1 MRRLL
6 ALAALARVVSKE
18 TPPNG
23 APWRHSEV
31 NGQRTLEVYQDG
43 WGVAHYAAW
52 DNDVATLE
60 AVDGAT
66 LAARDAHG
74 QAAVHVA
81 AMAGH
86 VAALEMLA
94 ARGAAGEVN
103 GRGETAVA
111 VAAQLGRAT
120 WLKRAGELG
129 GTELLDAGSPP
140 PAYLAARHGHGR
152 AVDALGRGGADLGAV
167 FRGWT
172 PACAAAAEGH
182 AAAIAALASLD
193 AADDSGGTPEMVSI
207 HQGHVDTLAIFT
219 EARTKKLENRTSAP
233 DDVGEEDEAGCGGWT
248 WKTRLGWVALS
259 VAASLSTVLVA
270 DAAEGKRRR
279 APPDDGRSA
288 ELQRALDAATSELRE
303 LGVEIDAE
311 RIARDAA
318 EARAKDAEA
327 SRAAAAAA
335 ARTREAKTKERE
347 AKLAGDLRDL
357 RKRRDRDARAK
368 DVDQLLGLDVSRLHV
383 SVLTKLT
390 QKIPALLHKVTRE
403 HLRREMAA
411 ANPAATSPRAHA
423 EPDQASE
430 CIVCLEASRE
440 VAFGCGHL
448 CVCDGCSTVVGECP
462 ICRAPITERRRI
474 FSS

>member
-94 ARGAAGEVN
+94 ARGAAGELN

-129 GTELLDAGSPP
+129 GTELLDGVP
-140 PAYLAARHGHGR
+140 
-152 AVDALGRGGADLGAV
+152 LGAGGEV
-167 FRGWT
+167 DERG
-172 PACAAAAEGH
+172 
-182 AAAIAALASLD
+182 
-193 AADDSGGTPEMVSI
+193 
-207 HQGHVDTLAIFT
+207 
-219 EARTKKLENRTSAP
+219 
-233 DDVGEEDEAGCGGWT
+233 
-248 WKTRLGWVALS
+248 
-259 VAASLSTVLVA
+259 
-270 DAAEGKRRR
+270 
-279 APPDDGRSA
+279 
-288 ELQRALDAATSELRE
+288 LRFG
-303 LGVEIDAE
+303 LGVE
-311 RIARDAA
+311 
-318 EARAKDAEA
+318 
-327 SRAAAAAA
+327 
-335 ARTREAKTKERE
+335 
-347 AKLAGDLRDL
+347 DLRQ
-357 RKRRDRDARAK
+357 RPQERRTGHVHQAEQVREQLPDRIGRLEK
-368 DVDQLLGLDVSRLHV
+368 DV
-383 SVLTKLT
+383 
-390 QKIPALLHKVTRE
+390 
-403 HLRREMAA
+403 
-411 ANPAATSPRAHA
+411 
-423 EPDQASE
+423 
-430 CIVCLEASRE
+430 
-440 VAFGCGHL
+440 
-448 CVCDGCSTVVGECP
+448 VG
-462 ICRAPITERRRI
+462 RG
-474 FSS
+474 

>member
-94 ARGAAGEVN
+94 ARGAAGELN

-129 GTELLDAGSPP
+129 GRELLDAGSPP

-182 AAAIAALASLD
+182 AAAVAALASHGGERVVATAFEGERQGSKRERNSQLQRLRSRPFPLVSADFWTSDHLSERPRSVD
-193 AADDSGGTPEMVSI
+193 AFYGTRARE
-207 HQGHVDTLAIFT
+207 TLT
-219 EARTKKLENRTSAP
+219 L
-233 DDVGEEDEAGCGGWT
+233 
-248 WKTRLGWVALS
+248 
-259 VAASLSTVLVA
+259 
-270 DAAEGKRRR
+270 KRR
-279 APPDDGRSA
+279 
-288 ELQRALDAATSELRE
+288 
-303 LGVEIDAE
+303 
-311 RIARDAA
+311 
-318 EARAKDAEA
+318 
-327 SRAAAAAA
+327 
-335 ARTREAKTKERE
+335 
-347 AKLAGDLRDL
+347 
-357 RKRRDRDARAK
+357 
-368 DVDQLLGLDVSRLHV
+368 
-383 SVLTKLT
+383 
-390 QKIPALLHKVTRE
+390 
-403 HLRREMAA
+403 
-411 ANPAATSPRAHA
+411 
-423 EPDQASE
+423 
-430 CIVCLEASRE
+430 
-440 VAFGCGHL
+440 
-448 CVCDGCSTVVGECP
+448 
-462 ICRAPITERRRI
+462 
-474 FSS
+474 